1 MKRILTTGLLVST
14 ILAMA
19 APASAQRANA
29 HERGAWSGAQRQ
41 HQAADPGQ
49 AQRRPSPP
57 ARAQQSAPRP
67 APQQRAP
74 SAVQTRPVP
83 ASGAAGQWARQ
94 PDRQARP
101 AAPNPAVN
109 GNRAERPRN
118 DANRARPTPA
128 APQAQ
133 PRSNTAQQRDARR
146 GDNDRNAAPNRN
158 WRNNDRNV
166 DRNPRTDNRNWRGN
180 DRQTIDRNRDWRNND
195 RNVDRN
201 QRADN
206 RNWRGNDRQTIDRN
220 RDWRNND
227 RNVDR
232 NRRAD
237 NRNWRGNDRNPAYNN
252 QRRLQARER
261 WADQRRWSN
270 SWRSDRRYDWQDYRA
285 RNRALYRM
293 PTYYTPYGWNRGYT
307 RFSIGIFLNNMLFD
321 QNYWISDPYYY
332 RLPPVYGWLRWVR
345 YYDDALLVDVRDGY
359 VVDVIHD
366 FFW

>member
-49 AQRRPSPP
+49 AQHRPSPP

-67 APQQRAP
+67 APSARVPQAAPRPAAQQRPP

-94 PDRQARP
+94 PNQPPRANAVNP
-101 AAPNPAVN
+101 AAN

-118 DANRARPTPA
+118 DANRTTRPTPT

-133 PRSNTAQQRDARR
+133 PRNNTAQQRDARR
-146 GDNDRNAAPNRN
+146 DSNDRNAAPNR
-158 WRNNDRNV
+158 
-166 DRNPRTDNRNWRGN
+166 
-180 DRQTIDRNRDWRNND
+180 DWRNND
-195 RNVDRN
+195 R
-201 QRADN
+201 
-206 RNWRGNDRQTIDRN
+206 TIDR
-220 RDWRNND
+220 D
-227 RNVDR
+227 
-232 NRRAD
+232 RRAD

-270 SWRSDRRYDWQDYRA
+270 SWRSDRRYDWQDYRT

-293 PTYYTPYGWNRGYT
+293 PTYYAPYGWNRGYT

-321 QNYWISDPYYY
+321 QSYWISDPYYY

>member
-49 AQRRPSPP
+49 AQRRPAPP
-57 ARAQQSAPRP
+57 ARTQQSAPRP

-109 GNRAERPRN
+109 GHRAERPRN

-133 PRSNTAQQRDARR
+133 QRDARR
-146 GDNDRNAAPNRN
+146 GNNDRNAAP
-158 WRNNDRNV
+158 
-166 DRNPRTDNRNWRGN
+166 
-180 DRQTIDRNRDWRNND
+180 NRDWRNND
-195 RNVDRN
+195 RNVDRDR
-201 QRADN
+201 RADN
-206 RNWRGNDRQTIDRN
+206 RDWRGNDRQTIDRN

-293 PTYYTPYGWNRGYT
+293 PTYYAPYGWNRGYT